1 MDSMNINT
9 MATLGD
15 NTFEPAD
22 ANDDLRADGREQATV
37 SASDEELRNQR
48 WQAFDR
54 LLQVSF
60 GAIPPAYLFNSL
72 SLDL

>member
-1 MDSMNINT
+1 MDSMNISAL
-9 MATLGD
+9 ATLD
-15 NTFEPAD
+15 DSMVEPSDIYA
-22 ANDDLRADGREQATV
+22 DLRADEREQATV
-37 SASDEELRNQR
+37 SATDEELRNQR
-48 WQAFDR
+48 WHAFDR